1 MEERKCID
9 FTLDYN
15 GLRFF
20 LCTFVE
26 NNHKM
31 RLIHQQNSA
40 QKEVANR
47 RSCINK
53 EEDVDAFQ

>member
-1 MEERKCID
+1 MI
-9 FTLDYN
+9 N
-15 GLRFF
+15 
-20 LCTFVE
+20 FVE

-40 QKEVANR
+40 QKEVLNR

-53 EEDVDAFQ
+53 DRNVDAFE